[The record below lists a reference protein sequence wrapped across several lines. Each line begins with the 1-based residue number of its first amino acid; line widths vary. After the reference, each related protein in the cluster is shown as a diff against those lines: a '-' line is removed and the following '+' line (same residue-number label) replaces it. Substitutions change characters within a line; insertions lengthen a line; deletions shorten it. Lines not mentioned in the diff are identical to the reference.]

1 MNVNKTD
8 KEKLKDF
15 FKKYIFIK
23 RKYLILIIGLIFTGS
38 LVANISPYLY
48 GKMLDSITS
57 GNIDLLIKLI
67 ILYFFITLFTT
78 LLSMLENYMGQIIN
92 FRLSKNVQME
102 LFDKMIR
109 MRTSS
114 YSKYQTGELISR
126 LNGDA
131 DSIISFGINLITSI
145 LHIAVNIIVSL
156 YFVITISI
164 RLSSVAIFYIPATF
178 LVTYIA
184 RKYFKELA
192 EKRKK
197 FSDKYFS
204 FQNETFSNNIG
215 IKSFQL
221 ENIASNKY
229 MNFIEKEFSLLKRS
243 IYLGNIIQLA
253 NSLITVISSL
263 YIIYLS
269 AILIKDGILT
279 IGLMVS
285 FNTYINK
292 LFLSISQ
299 VFSINI
305 SLQEVMV
312 SLDRINEVMFEDS
325 ESIDGLM
332 FEKQDNPVLECVDI
346 TFYYEDEKGSV
357 LTDMSISIDEF
368 GLYSIVGPNGCGKST
383 FAKLLIKLH
392 DVESG
397 YIYINEED
405 YSELSYDFIR
415 SHITYVQKEEFFFN
429 DTILNNIRLGNPN
442 TTDEE
447 IFKTCKEVG
456 LDEYINTLPEKYETI
471 IGEGGSTLSSGQKQK
486 LSIIRALLRDTP
498 IYIFDEITANLD
510 GKAERD
516 IIGIIKEH
524 SKKSI
529 ILFISHKVSS
539 IIDSD
544 KIFVFED
551 GRVVDSGSHDYLL
564 KNSNTYKELFE
575 NKDMDINLKGVEAV
589 GE

>member
-1 MNVNKTD
+1 M
-8 KEKLKDF
+8 
-15 FKKYIFIK
+15 
-23 RKYLILIIGLIFTGS
+23 
-38 LVANISPYLY
+38 
-48 GKMLDSITS
+48 
-57 GNIDLLIKLI
+57 
-67 ILYFFITLFTT
+67 
-78 LLSMLENYMGQIIN
+78 
-92 FRLSKNVQME
+92 
-102 LFDKMIR
+102 
-109 MRTSS
+109 
-114 YSKYQTGELISR
+114 
-126 LNGDA
+126 
-131 DSIISFGINLITSI
+131 
-145 LHIAVNIIVSL
+145 
-156 YFVITISI
+156 ITISI

-197 FSDKYFS
+197 ISDKYFS

-346 TFYYEDEKGSV
+346 TFYYEDEK
-357 LTDMSISIDEF
+357 
-368 GLYSIVGPNGCGKST
+368 
-383 FAKLLIKLH
+383 
-392 DVESG
+392 
-397 YIYINEED
+397 
-405 YSELSYDFIR
+405 
-415 SHITYVQKEEFFFN
+415 
-429 DTILNNIRLGNPN
+429 
-442 TTDEE
+442 
-447 IFKTCKEVG
+447 
-456 LDEYINTLPEKYETI
+456 
-471 IGEGGSTLSSGQKQK
+471 
-486 LSIIRALLRDTP
+486 
-498 IYIFDEITANLD
+498 
-510 GKAERD
+510 
-516 IIGIIKEH
+516 
-524 SKKSI
+524 
-529 ILFISHKVSS
+529 
-539 IIDSD
+539 
-544 KIFVFED
+544 
-551 GRVVDSGSHDYLL
+551 
-564 KNSNTYKELFE
+564 
-575 NKDMDINLKGVEAV
+575 
-589 GE
+589 